1 MNARQAAGH
10 NECGASI
17 MAEAPLHLDATRLV
31 AQLKE
36 ASLFVDSHNRTLR
49 FSRGV
54 CRTRAGFE
62 RLAQCLPR

>member
-1 MNARQAAGH
+1 
-10 NECGASI
+10 